1 MAQAQG
7 GWLGVSN
14 PSRGISVWVVTLAL
28 STAWLQLGC
37 SPQPSAE
44 ARIKLRGALR
54 VVTLNSPTSYYLGAQ
69 GEEGFEYQLAS
80 RFAHDMGVKLVMYP
94 VADERAM
101 QAELAT
107 GRADVAAAQLSANST
122 WARVGQV
129 TVAYDEIPQLIV
141 YRKGKNRPHDTA
153 QIEPARLAV
162 RAGSPQESSL
172 EQLKRTTAPKLR
184 WIAAGPRA
192 ADPLDDVANGQA
204 DYALVDQREFS
215 FARHLYPDVDVGFA
229 LPEARPVHW
238 VVRRGG

>member
-44 ARIKLRGALR
+44 DRIKLRGELR

-69 GEEGFEYQLAS
+69 GEEGFDYELAS
-80 RFAHDMGVKLVMYP
+80 RFAHDMGVKLVMYA
-94 VADERAM
+94 VSDERAM

-107 GRADVAAAQLSANST
+107 GRADVAAAQLSTGYA
-122 WARVGQV
+122 WAHVGQV
-129 TVAYDEIPQLIV
+129 SAPYDDIPQLIV
-141 YRKGKNRPHDTA
+141 YRKGKTRPHETT
-153 QIEPARLAV
+153 QLELARGPV
-162 RAGSPQESSL
+162 GEGSPQEPIL
-172 EQLKRTTAPKLR
+172 QRLNRTVAPNR
-184 WIAAGPRA
+184 TWIPAGPRA

-204 DYALVDQREFS
+204 D
-215 FARHLYPDVDVGFA
+215 
-229 LPEARPVHW
+229 
-238 VVRRGG
+238 